1 MPIKAP
7 HGSIISAEPPHGA
20 STDTQPP
27 QGAATEPVSPHAMLG
42 RRMASPSATSN
53 RVPPRLQ
60 RQSTLGAPGAPLVP
74 QLTQNY
80 ITGARRQL
88 TVTYTCRAPAHQSLK
103 RPPPSIAA
111 TQALVVQAE
120 TRAHL

>member
-7 HGSIISAEPPHGA
+7 HGPIISAEPPHGA

-27 QGAATEPVSPHAMLG
+27 QGVTEPVSPHSMLG

-60 RQSTLGAPGAPLVP
+60 RQSSGAPGARNMYLPSSGTSISEASTSEHRGNSGP
-74 QLTQNY
+74 SG
-80 ITGARRQL
+80 TGGD
-88 TVTYTCRAPAHQSLK
+88 TSTSMGTHSSTTC
-103 RPPPSIAA
+103 
-111 TQALVVQAE
+111 
-120 TRAHL
+120 